1 MKPLPPIRKSAL
13 DLLSQAFPHSFIGR
27 TMRILIYHPWIFM
40 KGGGERVVLEMA
52 KGLSDRHTVT
62 IAAHVLDLK
71 NTFPEFSRFPI
82 VNLSS
87 AKIGKDAL
95 RRGFSFTY
103 RILATRLEAF
113 VGSEKYDLL
122 IVSTGGIGEL
132 ITIRNHSIP
141 VICYC
146 HTPLR
151 ALHDPLVREW
161 YLREVYA
168 STLKK
173 AMFLIGCEVYRFL
186 EKRAWRHFSHIICN
200 SRNTRT
206 RILTAGLAHERRL
219 SVVYPGVGIEPD
231 LRSSQKA
238 AERTFLVPGRIN
250 HFKRQHLAIQAFLHA
265 QKLGELE
272 GFRLVIAGH
281 LAEKDRGYFHR
292 LQDAARGHENIQLLD
307 SPDDERYSRLFS
319 ECYAVVFCAINED
332 LGIIPIEAQSHG
344 KPVIAADEG
353 GPQETVIDGESGFLV
368 PASLEKIAEKMI
380 ALASDA
386 RLYERMSKLAVSS
399 AQRFTHDAFTRE
411 IEMTVQS
418 VVDLHAEARHG
429 RDSTKNQKELT

>member
-1 MKPLPPIRKSAL
+1 
-13 DLLSQAFPHSFIGR
+13 
-27 TMRILIYHPWIFM
+27 MRILIYHPWIFM

-52 KGLSDRHTVT
+52 KGLSERHTVT
-62 IAAHVLDLK
+62 IATHVLDLN
-71 NTFPEFSRFPI
+71 NTFPELSRFPI

-87 AKIGKDAL
+87 AKIGKHVL

-103 RILATRLEAF
+103 RILATKLEAF
-113 VGSEKYDLL
+113 VGSEEYDLL

-132 ITIRNHSIP
+132 ITIRNHSTP

-168 STLKK
+168 STFKK

-206 RILTAGLAHERRL
+206 RILKAGLAHERHL

-231 LRSSQKA
+231 LRSGVKA
-238 AERTFLVPGRIN
+238 SERIFLVPGRIN

-265 QKLGELE
+265 QERGEIE

-292 LQDAARGHENIQLLD
+292 LQDAARGHENIEILD
-307 SPDDERYSRLFS
+307 SPDDEQYRRLFS

-332 LGIIPIEAQSHG
+332 LGIVPIEAQSHG

-368 PASLEKIAEKMI
+368 PASPKEIADKMI

-386 RLYERMSKLAVSS
+386 TRYERMSQLARSS
-399 AQRFTHDAFTRE
+399 AHRFTHETFTRD
-411 IEMTVQS
+411 IESIVRS
-418 VVDLHAEARHG
+418 IADSHAEARHG
-429 RDSTKNQKELT
+429 RDNTKNQKELT